1 MKKTY
6 TLIYFSCPVPEL
18 IFFKVSKDNMSF
30 FGGGSFNP
38 SITAEIKVKSFS
50 PHTY

>member
-30 FGGGSFNP
+30 LGSFNP